1 MTKKVFIWA
10 FVIMCFLVLC
20 IIYLNGGKA
29 LAVKMLQ
36 SPKVSIEAQFQ
47 NEIIGKWQ
55 SDGNLKFVEFFQD
68 NTVIVSNGEL
78 QFSGTWKNVSN
89 NRIKIDLIALGTPQ
103 AQVLENIEVTKEK
116 LSYEVNG
123 KKLSLKR
130 KK

>member
-29 LAVKMLQ
+29 LIVKIVT
-36 SPKVSIEAQFQ
+36 SPKESVKAQFQ

-55 SDGNLKFVEFFQD
+55 GDGKIEFIEFFQD
-68 NTVIVSNGEL
+68 NTVIVSDGEL

-103 AQVLENIEVTKEK
+103 AQVLENIEVTTEK